1 MSIFMKI
8 TNILQFTENHR
19 YYIYRDFS
27 LSPVDEKMV
36 SSIYQSMI
44 GAFAIGLYQMMYRHI
59 PIEQVGYS
67 GIEQQRRLFHI
78 LDLEPSEKGR
88 RYLIEQMS
96 RLEAVGLLL
105 TYRQYVPDSDE
116 YLYEYELQPPLSP
129 AEFFQNQHLTFLLR
143 DKVGKFMV
151 LSLREQFSAPEP
163 EEISFKLMNKENI
176 SVPFYELFR
185 LNTQVI
191 DLELEQALSEFTP
204 ARQSDTPSAEDED
217 GIQYSDIIVRFPR
230 QSANRLHVENL
241 RLDKEQMAAIQ
252 YVVRKYG
259 LSVQDVCRLLDEDG
273 IFTDKSEVRLDAL
286 QHKANSIFR
295 QGIKREED
303 KQRYMHKVIEFQRKS
318 EENPQHQDE
327 QPVQMEY
334 YLEVPDKFI
343 GQCDIHQY
351 NMILRNEPYLSVL
364 KRFFPGAVPRTVL
377 DIFEKLD
384 LQYKLKE
391 EVINVLIHYIGY
403 YKYDWK
409 RSFIDSIAADML
421 GKQVDS
427 YEQAVQYVRDYV
439 NRRSD
444 QAKQARTASYRRSG
458 YGKQKPNIPIIANV
472 PAGQQM
478 SVEKQEEIRRLA
490 RELDG
495 KS

>member
-1 MSIFMKI
+1 MA
-8 TNILQFTENHR
+8 
-19 YYIYRDFS
+19 S
-27 LSPVDEKMV
+27 LWFCRCV
-36 SSIYQSMI
+36 SNFCAS
-44 GAFAIGLYQMMYRHI
+44 
-59 PIEQVGYS
+59 
-67 GIEQQRRLFHI
+67 
-78 LDLEPSEKGR
+78 
-88 RYLIEQMS
+88 
-96 RLEAVGLLL
+96 
-105 TYRQYVPDSDE
+105 
-116 YLYEYELQPPLSP
+116 
-129 AEFFQNQHLTFLLR
+129 
-143 DKVGKFMV
+143 
-151 LSLREQFSAPEP
+151 EP
-163 EEISFKLMNKENI
+163 EEISYQLMNKENI

-185 LNTQVI
+185 LNTQVV
-191 DLELEQALSEFTP
+191 DLELEQALSEFAPNRESNLP
-204 ARQSDTPSAEDED
+204 AIDDED

-230 QSANRLHVENL
+230 QSANRQHVENL
-241 RLDKEQMAAIQ
+241 RLDKEQMAAIR

-273 IFTDKSEVRLDAL
+273 IFTDRSEVKLDVL

-295 QGIKREED
+295 QEIKREED
-303 KQRYMHKVIEFQRKS
+303 KQRYMQKVIEFHRKP
-318 EENPQHQDE
+318 EENPPVQEE

-343 GQCDIHQY
+343 DQCDIHQY

-364 KRFFPGAVPRTVL
+364 KRFFPGAIPRTVL

-403 YKYDWK
+403 YKHDWK

-421 GKQVDS
+421 GKQVGS

-439 NRRSD
+439 SRRERLE
-444 QAKQARTASYRRSG
+444 QPKPARASSYRRGS
-458 YGKQKPNIPIIANV
+458 YGKKKPNIPIIANV
-472 PAGQQM
+472 PAGTRM
-478 SVEKQEEIRRLA
+478 SLEKQEEIRRLA